1 MTDPQIMGE
10 MPAGLP
16 LNLKSPLTEVA
27 MNIVDRSFFRRAFT
41 LVELLVVLAV
51 IGLLVS
57 MLLPAVQMARESAR
71 SLDCR
76 NRLRQIGI
84 AVHHYANVHNG
95 IMPFHTGEGD
105 LTEPKESAAEA
116 LLPFCENNRFTFL
129 CPGDI
134 GSVENPTPFFYSLG
148 SSYKLEGRAFSQA
161 YVPPRTVLEYDEK
174 SGTWKPK
181 TKSAKPAFVRRLDD
195 HITGIDTKKLAEGK
209 SLKPEDR
216 VQSHQIQ
223 LARDLFEPWKA
234 GEVKF
239 FPARGVFT
247 TRPFHTTHMNV
258 LFVDGRVVVVS
269 TKEQWEALRG
279 KTGDQGD

>member
-1 MTDPQIMGE
+1 MRAKDPSRK
-10 MPAGLP
+10 AG
-16 LNLKSPLTEVA
+16 
-27 MNIVDRSFFRRAFT
+27 RQAFT
-41 LVELLVVLAV
+41 LVELLVVIAV
-51 IGLLVS
+51 IGMLVS

-71 SLDCR
+71 SVDCR
-76 NRLRQIGI
+76 NRLKQIGI
-84 AVHHYANVHNG
+84 AVHHYANVHSG

-105 LTEPKESAAEA
+105 LTDPKQSAVEG
-116 LLPFCENNRFTFL
+116 LLPFCENNRLTFA

-134 GSVENPTPFFYSLG
+134 GTVEDPTPFFQSLG

-161 YVPPRTVLEYDEK
+161 YVPERTVLEYDKK

-181 TKSAKPAFVRRLDD
+181 KKPAKPAFVRRLDD

-239 FPARGVFT
+239 FPTRGVFT
-247 TRPFHTTHMNV
+247 VRPFHPTHMNV
-258 LFVDGRVVVVS
+258 LFVDGRVEVVS
-269 TKEQWEALRG
+269 TKEQWDALRG
-279 KTGDQGD
+279 KQAGSGD